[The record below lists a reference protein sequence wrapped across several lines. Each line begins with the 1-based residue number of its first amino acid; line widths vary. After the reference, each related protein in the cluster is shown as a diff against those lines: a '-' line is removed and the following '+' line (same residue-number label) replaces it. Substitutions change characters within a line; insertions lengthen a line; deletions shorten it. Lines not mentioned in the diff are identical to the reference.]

1 MHSVSKYRSFV
12 ALRLIGEESLLL
24 RDQIKIKQIRIAEKD
39 SKPCSTDT
47 RSEEHH
53 HHSPTRSLHLDQMQG
68 CILHS
73 ELPQIDCCFPIQF
86 QLERERIVVSDMKLH
101 LGPAERIATRTFAM
115 KLTQKSEQ
123 AEFRRNLTYYF
134 VFEEK
139 QLLKAA
145 QTTNARRNLSRK
157 FVIIQK

>member
-1 MHSVSKYRSFV
+1 MHSVSKDRSFV

-24 RDQIKIKQIRIAEKD
+24 CDQIKIKQIRIAEKD

-86 QLERERIVVSDMKLH
+86 QLESENSRVRHEAAFGTRRADSDTNVRD
-101 LGPAERIATRTFAM
+101 E
-115 KLTQKSEQ
+115 
-123 AEFRRNLTYYF
+123 TYTK
-134 VFEEK
+134 V
-139 QLLKAA
+139 
-145 QTTNARRNLSRK
+145 
-157 FVIIQK
+157 